1 LLGGAVVVESVF
13 AWPGMGS
20 LMVESVGARD
30 DPTVL
35 AITILGAFLVIAG
48 NLAADLAMLRID
60 PRAARETDGG
70 GA

>member
-1 LLGGAVVVESVF
+1 
-13 AWPGMGS
+13 
-20 LMVESVGARD
+20 MVESVGARD